1 MLQSTGNLP
10 IKWTRFLL
18 RLWRRYAPLFTTRPG
33 HRNIGGRPD
42 IGVVMKRRF
51 RMWTK
56 EVGKRRQQG
65 RCLAARK
72 CSLFLIRAVSIW
84 AIGTLSITIAAAMFI
99 FRSGTLML
107 LERGGE
113 HGDLCV
119 VQQQIL
125 FVERASIRVKQQQ
138 VTIFRDLP
146 IISARQLVEINL
158 LKPHSQG

>member
-1 MLQSTGNLP
+1 
-10 IKWTRFLL
+10 
-18 RLWRRYAPLFTTRPG
+18 
-33 HRNIGGRPD
+33 
-42 IGVVMKRRF
+42 
-51 RMWTK
+51 
-56 EVGKRRQQG
+56 
-65 RCLAARK
+65 
-72 CSLFLIRAVSIW
+72 
-84 AIGTLSITIAAAMFI
+84 
-99 FRSGTLML
+99 ML